1 MENLA
6 IIPKESLESIQAEI
20 KEIKSIIQQDKQA
33 ELERAWL
40 TKQEARKA
48 LNVCMKTL
56 DSYLSKGIIPYA
68 KFGAKVYI
76 RASDIQAHLERHL
89 ITS

>member
-6 IIPKESLESIQAEI
+6 IIPKESLESLQADI

-33 ELERAWL
+33 ELEKAWL
-40 TKQEARKA
+40 TKQQAKKM

-56 DSYLSKGIIPYA
+56 NNYISKGIIPYSR
-68 KFGAKVYI
+68 FGAKIYI
-76 RASDIQAHLERHL
+76 RASDIQAHLEKHL
-89 ITS
+89 ITV